1 MGPNLRA
8 DGEFAHAMVAVVEIT
23 ETLQP
28 YVDHPLHKQVATE
41 LGRPIFE
48 KRVIA
53 DCEFDREAELELLGP
68 QIKDV
73 WTELVDVVRPKHTGL
88 LVIDVQNDFCAP
100 NRAG

>member
-1 MGPNLRA
+1 MGPNLCA
-8 DGEFAHAMVAVVEIT
+8 DSEFAHAMVAVVETMEI
-23 ETLQP
+23 LQP
-28 YVDHPLHKQVATE
+28 YDHPLHKQVATE

-53 DCEFDREAELELLGP
+53 DYEFDREAELLGP

-88 LVIDVQNDFCAP
+88 LVIDVQNDFCVP